1 MKAERQIVYWTVAL
15 ALFIAALVMLRA
27 VLLPFVMGMAIAYFL
42 DPVAD
47 RLQKWG
53 LSRALSATALTLVFL
68 LCVVGFLMVLVP
80 ILQSQVLDF
89 TSRLP
94 HYMDLLRGRAEDL
107 LALVQA
113 QLSDADIARLRDA
126 VGGLAGGA
134 VTWLGG
140 VATQIWAGGL
150 ALINLLSMIVI
161 TPIVTFYLLRDWD
174 RILERLDHWLPRR
187 QRDTIRE
194 QLGEIDRT
202 LAGFARGQAI
212 VCLGLGVFYGI
223 GLTAVGLEF
232 GLIVGLGTG
241 LISFVPYFG
250 MLTGL
255 VVGIGLA
262 FAQFDAWLPIAGV
275 AAVFAVG
282 QIVEGNIVTPKLV
295 GDRVGLHPVWMIFA
309 LLAGGA
315 LFGFVGVLLSVP
327 AAATI
332 GVLLR
337 FGLARYLASP
347 LYGDDDDDG
356 NGNGGDSGG
365 EGS

>member
-1 MKAERQIVYWTVAL
+1 VSRERQLLYWT
-15 ALFIAALVMLRA
+15 AALVVFVVAFVVLRQ

-47 RLQKWG
+47 RLEKWG
-53 LSRALSATALTLVFL
+53 LSRTLSATALTVVFL
-68 LCVVGFLMVLVP
+68 IAVAAFLMVLVP

-89 TSRLP
+89 ASRLP

-107 LALVQA
+107 LTLVQA
-113 QLSDADIARLRDA
+113 RLSPEDVARLRDA

-134 VTWLGG
+134 VAWLGR
-140 VATQIWAGGL
+140 VATQVWAGGL
-150 ALINLLSMIVI
+150 ALINLLSLIVI
-161 TPIVTFYLLRDWD
+161 TPIVAFYLLRDWD
-174 RILERLDHWLPRR
+174 RIVERLDHWLPRR
-187 QRDTIRE
+187 HRATIRE
-194 QLGEIDRT
+194 QLGEINKT

-223 GLTAVGLEF
+223 GLTLVGLEF

-241 LISFVPYFG
+241 IISFVPYFG

-255 VVGIGLA
+255 VVGMGLA
-262 FAQFDAWLPIAGV
+262 FAQFDTWLPIVMVAGIFV
-275 AAVFAVG
+275 AG
-282 QIVEGNIVTPKLV
+282 QIVEGNFVTPKLV
-295 GDRVGLHPVWMIFA
+295 GDQVGLHPVWMIFA

-337 FGLARYLASP
+337 FGLGRYLASP
-347 LYGDDDDDG
+347 LYGDDTGDG
-356 NGNGGDSGG
+356 DGT
-365 EGS
+365 

>member
-1 MKAERQIVYWTVAL
+1 MSRERQVVYWAVAL
-15 ALFIAALVMLRA
+15 AVFVTALIVLREI
-27 VLLPFVMGMAIAYFL
+27 LLPFVMGMAIAYFL

-47 RLQKWG
+47 RLEKWG
-53 LSRALSATALTLVFL
+53 LSRALSATALMIVFL
-68 LCVVGFLMVLVP
+68 LAVAAFLMVLVP
-80 ILQSQVLDF
+80 ILQSQMLDF
-89 TSRLP
+89 ASRLP
-94 HYMDLLRGRAEDL
+94 HYMDLLRGRAEDV

-113 QLSDADIARLRDA
+113 RLSPEDIARLRDA

-134 VTWLGG
+134 VAWLGRI
-140 VATQIWAGGL
+140 ATQIWSGGL
-150 ALINLLSMIVI
+150 ALINLLSLIVI
-161 TPIVTFYLLRDWD
+161 TPIVAFYLLRDWD
-174 RILERLDHWLPRR
+174 RIVNRLDGWLPRR
-187 QRDTIRE
+187 HRATIRE
-194 QLGEIDRT
+194 QLDEIDKT

-223 GLTAVGLEF
+223 GLTWVGLEF

-241 LISFVPYFG
+241 LISFVPFFG

-255 VVGIGLA
+255 VVGMGLA
-262 FAQFDAWLPIAGV
+262 FAQFDAWLPIALV
-275 AAVFAVG
+275 AIIFAAG
-282 QIVEGNIVTPKLV
+282 QIIEGNFVTPKLV

-315 LFGFVGVLLSVP
+315 LFGFVGVLMSVP

-337 FGLARYLASP
+337 FGLTRYLASP
-347 LYGDDDDDG
+347 LYSNGDNSSSHDSDD
-356 NGNGGDSGG
+356 

>member
-1 MKAERQIVYWTVAL
+1 VA
-15 ALFIAALVMLRA
+15 A
-27 VLLPFVMGMAIAYFL
+27 
-42 DPVAD
+42 
-47 RLQKWG
+47 
-53 LSRALSATALTLVFL
+53 
-68 LCVVGFLMVLVP
+68 FLMVLVP

-89 TSRLP
+89 ASRLP

-113 QLSDADIARLRDA
+113 RLSPEDVARLRDA

-134 VTWLGG
+134 VGWLGR
-140 VATQIWAGGL
+140 VATQVWAGGL
-150 ALINLLSMIVI
+150 ALINLLSLIVI

-174 RILERLDHWLPRR
+174 RIVERLDHWLPRR
-187 QRDTIRE
+187 HRATIRE
-194 QLGEIDRT
+194 QLAEINKT

-223 GLTAVGLEF
+223 GLTLVGLEF

-241 LISFVPYFG
+241 IISFVPYFG

-255 VVGIGLA
+255 VVGMGLA
-262 FAQFDAWLPIAGV
+262 FAQFDTWLPIVMVAGIFV
-275 AAVFAVG
+275 AG
-282 QIVEGNIVTPKLV
+282 QIVEGNFVTPKLV
-295 GDRVGLHPVWMIFA
+295 GDQVGLHPVWMIFA

-315 LFGFVGVLLSVP
+315 LFGFVGVLVSVP

-337 FGLARYLASP
+337 FGLGRYLASP
-347 LYGDDDDDG
+347 LYGDDTGDG
-356 NGNGGDSGG
+356 DGT
-365 EGS
+365 

>member
-1 MKAERQIVYWTVAL
+1 MSRERQLLYWT
-15 ALFIAALVMLRA
+15 AALVVFVVAFVVLRQ

-47 RLQKWG
+47 RLEKWG
-53 LSRALSATALTLVFL
+53 LSRTLSATALTIVFL
-68 LCVVGFLMVLVP
+68 IAVAAFLMVLVP

-89 TSRLP
+89 ASRLP

-113 QLSDADIARLRDA
+113 RLSPEDVARLRDA

-134 VTWLGG
+134 VGWLGR
-140 VATQIWAGGL
+140 VATQVWAGGL
-150 ALINLLSMIVI
+150 ALINLLSLIVI

-174 RILERLDHWLPRR
+174 RIVERLDHWLPRR
-187 QRDTIRE
+187 HRATIRE
-194 QLGEIDRT
+194 QLAEINKT

-223 GLTAVGLEF
+223 GLTLVGLEF

-241 LISFVPYFG
+241 IISFVPYFG

-255 VVGIGLA
+255 VVGMGLA
-262 FAQFDAWLPIAGV
+262 FAQFDTWLPIVMVAGIFV
-275 AAVFAVG
+275 AG
-282 QIVEGNIVTPKLV
+282 QIVEGNFVTPKLV
-295 GDRVGLHPVWMIFA
+295 GDQVGLHPVWMIFA

-337 FGLARYLASP
+337 FGLGRYLASP
-347 LYGDDDDDG
+347 LYGDDTGDG
-356 NGNGGDSGG
+356 DGT
-365 EGS
+365 